1 MCFFMVASLH
11 VPMLSVVTI
20 CREDNNEHPEKI
32 LSNIVEFDAENAV
45 RCAICSSSLLLS
57 ESVVDEKRQPVHSEC
72 NVNKLSDI
80 QSGRC
85 LAFSNP
91 SDYFPAR

>member
-1 MCFFMVASLH
+1 MFFMVPSLH
-11 VPMLSVVTI
+11 VLMLSVDTI
-20 CREDNNEHPEKI
+20 CGRLTLSTLSKI

-57 ESVVDEKRQPVHSEC
+57 ESVVDENGQPVHSGC
-72 NVNKLSDI
+72 YVNKLSEF
-80 QSGRC
+80 QGSRC